1 MRASIK
7 ISDTKVRAGENKIID
22 VPVSKL
28 YTHTSI
34 NMPVHVLHSK
44 KDGPILF
51 VSAAIH
57 GDEINGV
64 EIIRRLLKMKALNKL
79 RGTLLAIPIVNVF
92 GFLNHSRYSPDRR
105 DLNRFFPGN
114 ESGSL
119 TSWLAYVFME
129 EIVSKCTH
137 GIDIHTGSNHRV
149 NLPQIRAYLDGSETE
164 RLAMAFGTPVI
175 LDADL
180 LEGSLRQAVKERNI
194 PILVYESGEVL
205 RFDEAAI
212 KLGVR
217 GVLSVMRAIG
227 MLPKVRRKTEI
238 KPVISDSST
247 WVRAPS
253 SGIIKTKIKLG
264 DRVSE
269 NNKLGIITD
278 PFGEREAEIISTAS
292 GIVIG
297 SIKLPLVHRGD
308 ALFHVARF
316 GSTKAAVDS
325 VTAFRQEF
333 EPEV

>member
-1 MRASIK
+1 MRESLNISGHEIK
-7 ISDTKVRAGENKIID
+7 AGENKTID
-22 VPVSKL
+22 LPVSEL

-79 RGTLLAIPIVNVF
+79 RGTLIAIPIVNVF

-119 TSWLAYVFME
+119 TSWLAYLFME

-149 NLPQIRAYLDGSETE
+149 NLPQIRAYLDDPETE
-164 RLAMAFGTPVI
+164 RLALTFGTPVI

-227 MLPKVRRKTEI
+227 MLPKVRRKTDI
-238 KPVISDSST
+238 QPVISDSST

-269 NNKLGIITD
+269 NSRIGIITD
-278 PFGEREAEIISTAS
+278 PFGERESEIISTAS

-297 SIKLPLVHRGD
+297 SLKLPLVHRGD